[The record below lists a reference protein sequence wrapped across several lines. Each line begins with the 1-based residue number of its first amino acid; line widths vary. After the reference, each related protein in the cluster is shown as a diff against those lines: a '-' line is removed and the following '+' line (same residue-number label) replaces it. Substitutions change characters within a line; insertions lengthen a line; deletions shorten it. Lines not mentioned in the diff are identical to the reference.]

1 MEEQE
6 VPAVEHGHE
15 HQEGQGQ
22 GPQEE
27 EDLLYQEPCQH
38 REEGRSHQTTPT
50 TPRHAKLWNRVDR
63 VSDPCSAAV

>member
-6 VPAVEHGHE
+6 VPAVKHGHE

-27 EDLLYQEPCQH
+27 EDLLYQESCQQ
-38 REEGRSHQTTPT
+38 REEGCRHQPTPSI
-50 TPRHAKLWNRVDR
+50 PRHSKLWHRVDP

>member
-6 VPAVEHGHE
+6 VPAVKHGHE

-27 EDLLYQEPCQH
+27 EDLRTRSPASI
-38 REEGRSHQTTPT
+38 GRRGAGISPPPLHPGTQSF
-50 TPRHAKLWNRVDR
+50 WNQVDP
-63 VSDPCSAAV
+63 VSDPCSAAA

>member
-6 VPAVEHGHE
+6 VPAVKHGHE

-27 EDLLYQEPCQH
+27 EDLLYQESCQQ
-38 REEGRSHQTTPT
+38 REEGRRHQATPSI
-50 TPRHAKLWNRVDR
+50 PRHSKLRHRVDP